1 MTLTEKK
8 IRWIG
13 IPIVSILSM
22 FVVEDHESTYGSWF
36 WGFIVSL
43 IYTSVYWNGSVIIF
57 FHWRKKYPAIR
68 DTTKKLGLTLI
79 SLTLFIS
86 LGSVLLDLI
95 FHPKAFQQ
103 LFSIQSYFEG
113 IPFSFAAS
121 LLIGMIY
128 ETTFYYQQWNES
140 FRQNERLKN
149 QQIRTQF
156 EVLQNQMSP
165 HFLFNS
171 LNTLTTLIEESPK
184 IAIEFTQNLS
194 EVYRYILRQKEKELI
209 TLSEELEFSK
219 SYLSLLKIRYPDNL
233 KVRLD
238 IDPASEQLYLPPLTL
253 QMLIENAIKH
263 NSVSKMKPLLLEIYS
278 THQDILVVKNNLQP
292 KTSLER
298 STKTGLE
305 NIKKRYELLGLPTIE
320 VIQTTQ
326 NFMVVLHLIQVSE
339 LLEKQLNYQQV

>member
-1 MTLTEKK
+1 
-8 IRWIG
+8 
-13 IPIVSILSM
+13 
-22 FVVEDHESTYGSWF
+22 
-36 WGFIVSL
+36 
-43 IYTSVYWNGSVIIF
+43 
-57 FHWRKKYPAIR
+57 
-68 DTTKKLGLTLI
+68 
-79 SLTLFIS
+79 
-86 LGSVLLDLI
+86 
-95 FHPKAFQQ
+95 
-103 LFSIQSYFEG
+103 
-113 IPFSFAAS
+113 
-121 LLIGMIY
+121 
-128 ETTFYYQQWNES
+128 
-140 FRQNERLKN
+140 
-149 QQIRTQF
+149 
-156 EVLQNQMSP
+156 
-165 HFLFNS
+165 
-171 LNTLTTLIEESPK
+171 
-184 IAIEFTQNLS
+184 
-194 EVYRYILRQKEKELI
+194 
-209 TLSEELEFSK
+209 
-219 SYLSLLKIRYPDNL
+219 LLKIRYPDNL